1 METLNKENKRN
12 DEQLEVTNKLLLDMV
27 KNQKSSTSNLVKVFI
42 TTIICYTILLITM
55 VVGYFVYESQFE
67 VTEWETQVIQE
78 QEAETDDGGN
88 ATVNGGDINYYG
100 ESKGKTNYNN

>member
-1 METLNKENKRN
+1 MLDKENKRN

-27 KNQKSSTSNLVKVFI
+27 KNQKSSTKNLIRVFM
-42 TTIICYTILLITM
+42 TTIICYTVLLIAM
-55 VVGYFVYESQFE
+55 VIGYFVYESQFE
-67 VTEWETQVIQE
+67 VTAWETQVIQE

-100 ESKGKTNYNN
+100 ESKNKTGDNN